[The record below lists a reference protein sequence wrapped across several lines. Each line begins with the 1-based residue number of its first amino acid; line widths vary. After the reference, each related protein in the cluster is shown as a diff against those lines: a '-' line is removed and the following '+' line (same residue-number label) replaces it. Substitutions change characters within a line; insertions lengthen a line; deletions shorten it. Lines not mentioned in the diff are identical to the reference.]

1 MVNLSKYRR
10 FRLRE
15 GGFTLVELMIVIS
28 IIAILLAVAIPN
40 YTQSIKHANESVL
53 KQNLFTLR
61 SSIDQYTLD
70 KAKAPQ
76 SLDELVSAG
85 YLRVIPKDPITNA
98 QDWVPVE
105 DDSLMSADQTAPGIS
120 DVHSASQATASDGTA
135 YASW

>member
-1 MVNLSKYRR
+1 MRS
-10 FRLRE
+10 RE
-15 GGFTLVELMIVIS
+15 RGFTLVELMIVIS

-61 SSIDQYTLD
+61 SSIDQFTLD

-85 YLRVIPKDPITNA
+85 YLRALPKDPVTGQA
-98 QDWVPVE
+98 DWVPVE
-105 DDSLMSADQTAPGIS
+105 DETLMSADQTAPGIS
-120 DVHSASQATASDGTA
+120 DVHSASQATSSEGTP

>member
-1 MVNLSKYRR
+1 MVSFSKIR
-10 FRLRE
+10 RLRE
-15 GGFTLVELMIVIS
+15 RGFTLVELMIVIS

-120 DVHSASQATASDGTA
+120 DVHSASQATASDGTT